1 VIVCSCN
8 VISCRQIKGMIGPDG
23 SGPATAGEAYDCL
36 GCSPDC
42 GRCARAVR
50 SILAEARAACASQCG
65 SCASRDIECAVHVQV
80 GHMMDGL
87 ATAGERAAA

>member
-8 VISCRQIKGMIGPDG
+8 VISSRQIAGMIGPDG

-36 GCSPDC
+36 GCSPNC

-50 SILAEARAACASQCG
+50 SILAEARAACASQCA
-65 SCASRDIECAVHVQV
+65 SCHSREIDCVVHVAV
-80 GHMMDGL
+80 GTMLDGL
-87 ATAGERAAA
+87 DLAQDRVAA